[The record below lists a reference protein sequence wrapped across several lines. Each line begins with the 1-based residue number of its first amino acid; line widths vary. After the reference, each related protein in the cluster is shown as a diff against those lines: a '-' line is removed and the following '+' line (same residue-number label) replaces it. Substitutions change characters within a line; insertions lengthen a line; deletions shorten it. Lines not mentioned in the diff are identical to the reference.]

1 MSRRLGWT
9 TVLLTVAILAASG
22 GVDWWADRDGSLPD
36 HAEATYSGGDARAF
50 RNLGELAAA
59 SRFVLRGEVVAVEQ
73 GGPVDYQ
80 DGTGPTVIP
89 RQLVVEVDEQLFAR
103 NIQETLPDRIR
114 VFDGYWDGRTGY
126 ASEMLPW
133 AQPGD
138 TGYFFVTRGRKPDG
152 EVDPVY
158 SVLGSSGRVLVTD
171 GRVQHEL
178 DELWEA
184 AGSPDTAPEVSSA
197 VAAAV
202 KAARSGEAKPVFVT
216 VCFPSVPGDENSE
229 PACVE
234 E

>member
-36 HAEATYSGGDARAF
+36 HAGATYSGGDARAF
-50 RNLGELAAA
+50 RNPGELAAT

-158 SVLGSSGRVLVTD
+158 SVLGSSGRVVVTD

-178 DELWEA
+178 DALWEA

-216 VCFPSVPGDENSE
+216 VCFPSVPGG
-229 PACVE
+229 
-234 E
+234 